1 MFSQTLRRSTA
12 VLRPPQS
19 LQEVLL
25 KLDARIADLAD
36 LNVAADLLLGH
47 ALELTV
53 QVFKEPGA
61 SLLSGDHRDGSC
73 TGRGI
78 GPGRIRAAGP
88 AILAG
93 ATEQSFQR
101 FQERH
106 LIFSRVRDL
115 SHLKG
120 IVRKSALELPAST
133 KKTTLYGSDRDSHDL
148 GDLPVRKILQA

>member
-53 QVFKEPGA
+53 QVFKESGA
-61 SLLSGDHRDGSC
+61 GLFAGDHGDR
-73 TGRGI
+73 
-78 GPGRIRAAGP
+78 
-88 AILAG
+88 
-93 ATEQSFQR
+93 R
-101 FQERH
+101 FN
-106 LIFSRVRDL
+106 
-115 SHLKG
+115 
-120 IVRKSALELPAST
+120 ALMNDT
-133 KKTTLYGSDRDSHDL
+133 
-148 GDLPVRKILQA
+148 